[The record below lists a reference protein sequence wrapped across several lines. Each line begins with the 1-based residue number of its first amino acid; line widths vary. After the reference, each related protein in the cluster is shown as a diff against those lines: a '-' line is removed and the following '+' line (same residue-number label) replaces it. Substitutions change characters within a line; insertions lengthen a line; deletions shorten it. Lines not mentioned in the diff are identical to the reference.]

1 MDSDDDFI
9 GFDSTDQINYLSQ
22 QLLTQLNKS
31 LKLIDE
37 LNTSPVISPVNLLPQ
52 ITVTQSC
59 SNNTFSPNLNELF
72 ISPSPNFS
80 SVPNSV
86 SSPFTPFTSSFTAV
100 DLNLNFYSNISPIS
114 PLQPSIISYTP
125 LTITNQM
132 NTPNILPVRR
142 CFRRLSSENI
152 IFNLEDSQNDT
163 IDNNLPTLSSPSLIP
178 SLDDTFLQEHP
189 IHLTESSPVSLVTDT
204 DINVIQEFLQSFDEQ
219 GKCTHS
225 TPTPVI
231 SKPKK
236 VRWSPSIEI
245 EGVTI
250 PISVSDNTDQIS
262 ISNITDQIVIPDTID
277 QLTPLKGDTNKES
290 IAQRTR
296 KKKSN
301 ILPDLPW
308 VQDTVLEW
316 KRPSKIPIF
325 KVERSPVPIHL
336 SPDTTT
342 TVTITTIQSSFTE
355 K

>member
-1 MDSDDDFI
+1 M
-9 GFDSTDQINYLSQ
+9 
-22 QLLTQLNKS
+22 
-31 LKLIDE
+31 
-37 LNTSPVISPVNLLPQ
+37 PQ

-59 SNNTFSPNLNELF
+59 SNDTFSPNLNELF

-100 DLNLNFYSNISPIS
+100 DLNLNSYSNISPIS

-125 LTITNQM
+125 LTITHQTNP
-132 NTPNILPVRR
+132 PNILPVRR

-189 IHLTESSPVSLVTDT
+189 IHLTESSPVSSVTDT

-219 GKCTHS
+219 GKRAHS

-250 PISVSDNTDQIS
+250 PIS
-262 ISNITDQIVIPDTID
+262 ISNITDQIVIPNTVD
-277 QLTPLKGDTNKES
+277 QLTPLKGDTNNQT

-296 KKKSN
+296 KKKSK

-325 KVERSPVPIHL
+325 KVKRSPVPIHL

-355 K
+355 NATY